1 MNKVPI
7 TKEGKEKL
15 ENDLRYIN
23 KVALPKNIKDIEEA
37 RSHGDISEN
46 AEFHAAKETQGLLQ
60 AQRNELHMKLSSCE
74 VIDPEST
81 PKDRIVFGACVHL
94 EDINSGDKKWYKILG
109 PYDSDPSNGSIS
121 YTSPLGK
128 ALMGKVEGDDVM
140 VKTPG
145 GIQELEILEIK

>member
-7 TKEGKEKL
+7 TQEGKEKL
-15 ENDLRYIN
+15 EKELDYIN

-37 RSHGDISEN
+37 RAHGDISEN
-46 AEFHAAKETQGLLQ
+46 AEFHAAKETQAILQ
-60 AQRNELHMKLSSCE
+60 AQRGEIQSKLASCE
-74 VIDPEST
+74 VIDPDST
-81 PKDRIVFGACVHL
+81 PKDRVVYGACVFL
-94 EDINSGDKKWYKILG
+94 EDLNSGETKWYRILG

-128 ALMGKVEGDDVM
+128 AIMGKEEGDDVT

-145 GIQELEILEIK
+145 GIQELEVVEIK

>member
-15 ENDLRYIN
+15 EQDLRHIN

-46 AEFHAAKETQGLLQ
+46 AEFHAAKETQALLQ
-60 AQRNELHMKLSSCE
+60 AQRNELHMKLSNCE
-74 VIDPEST
+74 VVDPEST
-81 PKDRIVFGACVHL
+81 PKDRIVFGACVHM
-94 EDINSGDKKWYKILG
+94 EDLNSGETKWYKILG
-109 PYDSDPSNGSIS
+109 PYDSNPSNGSIS
-121 YTSPLGK
+121 YTSPLGQ
-128 ALMGKVEGDDVM
+128 ALMGKEEGDEVR

-145 GIQELEILEIK
+145 GIQELEVLEVK